1 MTITEDKNLK
11 GQHIITDLKS
21 KEALEAF
28 LAMLS
33 KEDLCPHE

>member
-1 MTITEDKNLK
+1 MAEDKNFK
-11 GQHIITDLKS
+11 IQHINTDLKS